1 MVSIYDSLH
10 DIHLDK
16 LSEVAGGKARLTYLV
31 SQRLRA
37 INNGAQL
44 LVERQP
50 GEALLAVVCREVLER
65 KIWLE
70 IPETEELPPEEEEFD
85 LLALSSDDVGGLDL

>member
-1 MVSIYDSLH
+1 MAIYDSLH
-10 DIHLDK
+10 SIELDR
-16 LSEVAGGKARLTYLV
+16 LAEAAGGKARLTYLV

-37 INNGAQL
+37 INNGAQI

-50 GEALLAVVCREVLER
+50 GEALLSVVCREVLEK

-70 IPETEELPPEEEEFD
+70 LAETEDIPQEEEEFD
-85 LLALSSDDVGGLDL
+85 LLALTTEDSALDL

>member
-1 MVSIYDSLH
+1 MAIYDSLH
-10 DIHLDK
+10 SIHLDK

-31 SQRLRA
+31 AQRLRA
-37 INNGAQL
+37 VNSGAQL

-50 GEALLAVVCREVLER
+50 GEALLAAVCREVLEK

-70 IPETEELPPEEEEFD
+70 IPETEELPQEEEEFD
-85 LLALSSDDVGGLDL
+85 LLALSTEDAGLEI